1 MGDMIFERV
10 RALPGDRRLHFVKC
24 NEFSKKRDKSQGQF
38 PG

>member
-24 NEFSKKRDKSQGQF
+24 NKYPKKHAKLQS
-38 PG
+38 